1 MTGYSGY
8 LIETFVTLLAVCLI
22 AFVVLYGA
30 RRLGLGRAQG
40 PIHLVGQLPL
50 DARRSVYLVKVGEQ
64 VLVVGVAEG
73 GMTKL
78 GEVPAASLPAASM
91 TSVSGSGA
99 GAPFATIL
107 ARALAGARPKAGA
120 KKAAADE
127 AANPEE
133 GA

>member
-1 MTGYSGY
+1 VTGTSGY
-8 LIETFVTLLAVCLI
+8 LIETFVTLVAVCLI

-30 RRLGLGRAQG
+30 RRLGIGRAQG

-78 GEVPAASLPAASM
+78 GEVPAASLPAVEIPS
-91 TSVSGSGA
+91 

-107 ARALAGARPKAGA
+107 ARVLSARKPART
-120 KKAAADE
+120 AAA
-127 AANPEE
+127 AVTKPE
-133 GA
+133 GDA

>member
-1 MTGYSGY
+1 VTGYSSY
-8 LIETFVTLLAVCLI
+8 LIETFVTLVAVCLI

-30 RRLGLGRAQG
+30 RRLGIGRAQG

-78 GEVPAASLPAASM
+78 GEVPATSLPALPIAS
-91 TSVSGSGA
+91 

-107 ARALAGARPKAGA
+107 SRVLTRRAAPVTPAASAASPAPK
-120 KKAAADE
+120 
-127 AANPEE
+127 PE
-133 GA
+133 GDA

>member
-1 MTGYSGY
+1 MTGYSAY
-8 LIETFVTLLAVCLI
+8 LIETFVTLVAVCLI

-30 RRLGLGRAQG
+30 RRLGIGRAQG

-50 DARRSVYLVKVGEQ
+50 DARRSVYLIKVGEQ

-78 GEVPAASLPAASM
+78 GEVPAASLPALPLAS
-91 TSVSGSGA
+91 

-107 ARALAGARPKAGA
+107 SRALGRR
-120 KKAAADE
+120 AAPLAPATPPTTTTPITPTTTERD
-127 AANPEE
+127 A
-133 GA
+133 